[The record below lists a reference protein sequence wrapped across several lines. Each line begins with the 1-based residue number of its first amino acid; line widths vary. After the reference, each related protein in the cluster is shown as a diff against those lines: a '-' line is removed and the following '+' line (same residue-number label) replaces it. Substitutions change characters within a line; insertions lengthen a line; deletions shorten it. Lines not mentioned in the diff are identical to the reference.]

1 MINFI
6 LLLVIYIGI
15 YAILALGLNI
25 VVGYGG
31 MLSLC
36 QAAFFAIG
44 AYTTAILMSRGDVSF
59 WVVLLLSGLLAT
71 VLGFVIG
78 LPTLRLRGDYLAIAT
93 LGFAEITR
101 NAILNWDN
109 LTRGPMGITGI
120 PRIEIF
126 GLELN
131 PIEKVSYVVLV
142 WAFAGITY
150 LILRRI
156 TRSRLGR
163 ALEAIREDEV
173 AAFAM
178 GINITK
184 YKVFAFAIASFFGGI
199 AGTFWAAYNQ
209 SVSPATFTFLLSV
222 MILCMVVLG
231 GMGNH
236 YGAIL
241 GAVLI
246 TVAGEFPRLM
256 GFSSVVPPQFK
267 QIIFGLILVI
277 MMVFRPQGILGRK
290 KVDFGRLARRQAQ
303 RAGSDLAAPTGGTS

>member
-1 MINFI
+1 MINFV

-25 VVGYGG
+25 VTGYGG

-44 AYTTAILMSRGDVSF
+44 AYTTAIMMSQAGDVSF
-59 WVVLLLSGLLAT
+59 WVLILMSGLLAT

-78 LPTLRLRGDYLAIAT
+78 LPTIRLGGDYLAIAT

-101 NAILNWDN
+101 NGILNWDS

-120 PRIEIF
+120 PRVSIF
-126 GLELN
+126 GFELN
-131 PIEKVSYVVLV
+131 PIEKTSYVILV
-142 WAFAGITY
+142 WLFVGITY
-150 LILRRI
+150 FILRRI
-156 TRSRLGR
+156 MRSRLGR

-173 AAFAM
+173 AAFSM
-178 GINITK
+178 GINTTK

-199 AGTFWAAYNQ
+199 AGTFWSLYNQ
-209 SVSPATFTFLLSV
+209 SVSPNTFTFMLSV

-236 YGAIL
+236 HGAIL

-267 QIIFGLILVI
+267 QIIFGLILVS

-290 KVDFGRLARRQAQ
+290 KVDFGRLARKQAQ
-303 RAGSDLAAPTGGTS
+303 RGGAVGAGGGA